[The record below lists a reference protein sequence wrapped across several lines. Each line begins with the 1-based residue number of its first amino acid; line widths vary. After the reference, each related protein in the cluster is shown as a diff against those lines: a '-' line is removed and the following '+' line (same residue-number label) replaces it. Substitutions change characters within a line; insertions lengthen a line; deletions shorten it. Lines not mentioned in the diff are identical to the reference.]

1 MWADGSTE
9 DETSVPGSGGNIKD
23 YVEMLRDMRQL
34 GLHSLNLDVRNL
46 KCYPATGK
54 LYKQLQAY
62 PHEIIP
68 LMDQCVK
75 DVIVDQAE
83 EEMSRLRAEERTRG
97 AGSSMPANPRWAT

>member
-1 MWADGSTE
+1 MWADGATE
-9 DETSVPGSGGNIKD
+9 DETSVPGSGGSVRD

-34 GLHSLNLDVRNL
+34 GLQSLNLDVRNL
-46 KCYPATGK
+46 QCYPSTGK
-54 LYKQLQAY
+54 LYHQLQFY

-83 EEMSRLRAEERTRG
+83 EDMNRLRADERTRG
-97 AGSSMPANPRWAT
+97 ASSSMPPVPR